1 MGSLNYD
8 NAPVAEIKPP
18 QPGHPRKEE
27 PFLNITQR
35 VRKILLSR
43 AEEAGDHEHHDTSR
57 SATSEIAFSFSAS
70 FFAARGRMD
79 EDWPDPPTEFALQAF
94 FVRKLSPDHLKAKAF
109 SIMRS
114 KIHNENRVWKH
125 FSRFDVVRQQH
136 KNTGDHGVEAEGEN
150 DHLDQ
155 SDDDELQL
163 VREDVE
169 ERTVSLNCPIG
180 GILPI
185 KIPVYGEH
193 CEHLQSVDLEN
204 FLDLLPQTRNPAKK
218 WRCAICHRAMRLWDL
233 RFCSFTYEIIE
244 GVRMKNQGRGAGR
257 GGGDEDP
264 DEEEDP
270 LLSDSFVLEED
281 EARVLVNADGSYS
294 FDFEKELQKEREEKF
309 GRAMNLDE
317 DGDSAAKRLKKDEA
331 EQEVQKIARVNEI
344 ASVNVSASVSE
355 EAPAGLER
363 SLRSDV
369 QVQHDMDFKFLVNLL
384 GLGDPDLLFAA
395 LFKHAPGMVLFI
407 ETQKASRAAKVLRDL
422 DFELLRKAV
431 FLHNH
436 DEILRRQ
443 EREEQGSLQLPAAH
457 HRWDNDRHVDHFDV
471 HVVAIRNPEL
481 RDLFVVKSRQHESRI
496 QELDA
501 TAEMKL
507 LQQIQLHQERKA
519 PQAEG
524 RTASTGSAATAAQ
537 GGINLDDYDFL
548 FRSVRLYDFEHDGNN
563 LDLESGAD
571 VEAQETPG
579 SDHLPALLGSKF
591 FVPGYLYSGLHVGQA
606 RDSEVFMQTDD
617 TSAPCPS
624 SVTMLDGT
632 PCWNGVKQYKE
643 EARAGCR

>member
-1 MGSLNYD
+1 MAGCVEAAAARPSQHSGSNKNVACASCRLFHLDQAYEVEAVLSDVVAVSSAELQKIVLRHDAELLRLSERRLHGRNVDGTNSNRGEPAEGLQEDQDQDHRPALLLGWSAAVAELRGQKQNQSSVEHVAAQAGEVHLRCVCLDKQDLLAPGGLDPYWPYMGSLNYD

-344 ASVNVSASVSE
+344 ASVNVHNDNKCDCD
-355 EAPAGLER
+355 APVDEVGRRGALHGTLSDRMDDGELHSDSCQLIELED
-363 SLRSDV
+363 SSD
-369 QVQHDMDFKFLVNLL
+369 
-384 GLGDPDLLFAA
+384 
-395 LFKHAPGMVLFI
+395 
-407 ETQKASRAAKVLRDL
+407 
-422 DFELLRKAV
+422 
-431 FLHNH
+431 
-436 DEILRRQ
+436 
-443 EREEQGSLQLPAAH
+443 
-457 HRWDNDRHVDHFDV
+457 
-471 HVVAIRNPEL
+471 
-481 RDLFVVKSRQHESRI
+481 
-496 QELDA
+496 
-501 TAEMKL
+501 
-507 LQQIQLHQERKA
+507 
-519 PQAEG
+519 EG
-524 RTASTGSAATAAQ
+524 
-537 GGINLDDYDFL
+537 
-548 FRSVRLYDFEHDGNN
+548 
-563 LDLESGAD
+563 
-571 VEAQETPG
+571 
-579 SDHLPALLGSKF
+579 
-591 FVPGYLYSGLHVGQA
+591 
-606 RDSEVFMQTDD
+606 
-617 TSAPCPS
+617 
-624 SVTMLDGT
+624 
-632 PCWNGVKQYKE
+632 
-643 EARAGCR
+643 